1 MIRFYI
7 IGGQGKKGQYGT
19 NHNILRDMRMSR
31 VVQMSEFDIFTLF

>member
-19 NHNILRDMRMSR
+19 NHYTYTEGYEDEPGSTNVR
-31 VVQMSEFDIFTLF
+31 V